1 MKVNEIISEGGF
13 ISGIGDVAVG
23 ASKLAS
29 KIKNYSVI
37 KSLMYGSDR
46 EFIEK
51 AADELASLAKSNTTL
66 TNSKTPVQ
74 AALDIKRAQLQNQ
87 IDTGIYQARKLAKN
101 SQKSDEDLAKEIMQ
115 REGIDSRFFDAK
127 LEGKLVSNA
136 KQRLI
141 MKHFGAEGDIIDW
154 ATKGGIVKKALQG
167 WGFYELY
174 QPYKDYADN
183 MEIADQYLKAGPPK
197 GFTQEQYNAY
207 QNKQMSLMLGRMG
220 ALLLVDAVLRGPV
233 LLGKLKDWKLL
244 GLEVGDPGTLIA
256 SGWLKHLI
264 NTPGV
269 TDSIATLMM
278 NDIVAGNTDIGLPG
292 IGSSAVAARDSLR
305 SKIGLSPI
313 GQQSDAGAGAQPSTA
328 TPGSQQSINNTS
340 SAPQNTTQANTG
352 SSSSVGTS
360 TGPDLS
366 KYVQRSDNPNL
377 IWDPSR
383 PLSIMLK
390 PPGWQ
395 PSN

>member
-87 IDTGIYQARKLAKN
+87 IDTGIYQAKKLAKN

-127 LEGKLVSNA
+127 LEDKLVSNA

-220 ALLLVDAVLRGPV
+220 ALLLVDAVTRSDILVR
-233 LLGKLKDWKLL
+233 KLKEWKLIAPA
-244 GLEVGDPGTLIA
+244 VDTVTLIA
-256 SGWLKHLI
+256 NGRLKHWI

-269 TDSIATLMM
+269 TESIATLMM
-278 NDIVAGNTDIGLPG
+278 SDIVAGNTDIGLPG
-292 IGSSAVAARDSLR
+292 IGRLGVAARDSLR
-305 SKIGLSPI
+305 SVIGLSPR
-313 GQQSDAGAGAQPSTA
+313 GQQSDAGAQPSTA